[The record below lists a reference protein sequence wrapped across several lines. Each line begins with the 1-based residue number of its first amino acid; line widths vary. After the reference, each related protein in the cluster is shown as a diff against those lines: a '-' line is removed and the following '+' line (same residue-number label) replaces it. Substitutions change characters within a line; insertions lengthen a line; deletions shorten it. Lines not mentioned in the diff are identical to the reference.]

1 MKLTAQMR
9 EAMYRAAHATLLL
22 RTRDPHPTVIQR
34 FRAVIEVEL
43 RDGTKYEFIEEAW
56 A

>member
-1 MKLTAQMR
+1 MKLSAPFREEMQRAQ
-9 EAMYRAAHATLLL
+9 
-22 RTRDPHPTVIQR
+22 DPHPTLIQR
-34 FRAVIEVEL
+34 IRATVEVEL